1 MVGGETREKD
11 DIILKANNFLM
22 GFSTPTAIVLLRV
35 LLRMEKKMGLSP
47 STETLNQ
54 TFFSPKTMR
63 HSQIGEHKRLSVRMS
78 IFNRFAEIGRA
89 HV

>member
-11 DIILKANNFLM
+11 DIILKANKFLM
-22 GFSTPTAIVLLRV
+22 GFSTPTAIVLLRG
-35 LLRMEKKMGLSP
+35 LSRMEKKMGLSP

-63 HSQIGEHKRLSVRMS
+63 H
-78 IFNRFAEIGRA
+78 EIGRA

>member
-11 DIILKANNFLM
+11 DIILKANKFLM
-22 GFSTPTAIVLLRV
+22 GFSTPTAIVLLRG

-54 TFFSPKTMR
+54 T
-63 HSQIGEHKRLSVRMS
+63 
-78 IFNRFAEIGRA
+78 
-89 HV
+89 

>member
-11 DIILKANNFLM
+11 DIILKANKFLM
-22 GFSTPTAIVLLRV
+22 GFSTPTAIVLLRG
-35 LLRMEKKMGLSP
+35 LSRMEKKMGLSP

-54 TFFSPKTMR
+54 TFFSPK
-63 HSQIGEHKRLSVRMS
+63 K
-78 IFNRFAEIGRA
+78 IGRA